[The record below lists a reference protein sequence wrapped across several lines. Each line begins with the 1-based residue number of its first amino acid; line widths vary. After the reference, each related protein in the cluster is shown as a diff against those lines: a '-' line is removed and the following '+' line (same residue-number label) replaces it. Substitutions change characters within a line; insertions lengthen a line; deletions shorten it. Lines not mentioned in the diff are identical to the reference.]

1 MFIPLDWLFLVCF
14 TIIYWLGVDLQHQSF
29 NTGKTE
35 YLKGILVPVYFKRK
49 TGNRKTDSRI
59 LKGKI
64 GLRILK
70 EQTGTRISK
79 GPIGTRI
86 LKGQTDT
93 RILKG
98 QNSAGIDLFPNK
110 SVWTNAICLNISKNW
125 RTFLNNFN
133 NLSCYI
139 VQFLMCFCC

>member
-1 MFIPLDWLFLVCF
+1 VIDTVKAMLIPLDLLFLVCF

-35 YLKGILVPVYFKRK
+35 YLKGILVPVYFKWK

-86 LKGQTDT
+86 LKRKTGTRILKGQTDT

-110 SVWTNAICLNISKNW
+110 SV
-125 RTFLNNFN
+125 
-133 NLSCYI
+133 
-139 VQFLMCFCC
+139 